1 LELPAAAVLPSD
13 PLSSVLSK
21 AQANT
26 VPHMQV
32 TETSTEGLKREFRVV
47 VAASDLSTRVNDR
60 LTQLKDQVKI
70 NGFRPGKVPVAHLK
84 KVYGRAVM
92 AETIDQ
98 MVRETNA
105 KIVTDHGFKLAMDP
119 KVTMTEDKDE
129 IESVIDGKTDLA
141 YTVAIEVVPKITLA
155 DFKSLKLEKLTTLA
169 SDAEIDEALQKIA
182 EQNRPYAAK
191 PEGGKAESGD
201 RVTISFT
208 GTIDGVPFEG
218 GSGED
223 VPVTIGSN
231 TFIPG
236 FEDQLIGIAPGESRT
251 VNVTFPTTY
260 PAENLAGKS
269 AAFAVTAK
277 SIESPGAVAIDDALA
292 TSLGLES
299 LDKLRDAV
307 RERIGQEHAAM
318 SRQKLKRA
326 LLDQLDALHKF
337 EAPPTLV
344 EEEFKNVWNTV
355 VADLK
360 QQNRTFED
368 EGTTEEKATV
378 EYRGI
383 ADRRVRLGL
392 VLAEIGERNS
402 IKVSDDELSRAVVE
416 RVRQYPG
423 REKEVWDF
431 YQKNPNALASVRA
444 PIYEEKVVDFLV
456 ELASVTEKPV
466 TKEELYKDDEAEAP
480 AA

>member
-1 LELPAAAVLPSD
+1 
-13 PLSSVLSK
+13 
-21 AQANT
+21 
-26 VPHMQV
+26 MQV
-32 TETSTEGLKREFRVV
+32 TETTTEGLKREFRVV

-60 LTQLKDQVKI
+60 LTEMKDRVRI

-84 KVYGRAVM
+84 KVYGRAVT
-92 AETIDQ
+92 AETIEQ
-98 MVRETNA
+98 MMRETNA
-105 KIVTDHGFKLAMDP
+105 KIVTDHGLKLATDP
-119 KVTMTEDKDE
+119 KITMTEDKAE
-129 IESVIDGKTDLA
+129 IESVIEGKTDLA
-141 YTVAIEVVPKITLA
+141 YTVALEVVPKITLA
-155 DFKSLKLEKLTTLA
+155 DFKSLKLEKLTTTV
-169 SDAEIDEALQKIA
+169 SDEDISDALQKVA
-182 EQNRPYAAK
+182 DQNRPYVAK
-191 PEGGKAESGD
+191 AEGGKAESGD

-218 GSGED
+218 GTGED

-231 TFIPG
+231 TFLPG
-236 FEDQLIGIAPGESRT
+236 FEDQLIGIAAGESRT
-251 VNVTFPTTY
+251 VNVTFPANY
-260 PAENLAGKS
+260 GSEQLAGKA

-277 SIESPGAVAIDDALA
+277 TVESPGTVTIDDAFA

-299 LDKLRDAV
+299 LEKLREAIKA
-307 RERIGQEHAAM
+307 RIAQEYAGA

-360 QQNRTFED
+360 AQNRTFED
-368 EGTTEEKATV
+368 EGTTEEKASA

-392 VLAEIGERNS
+392 VLAEIGEKNN
-402 IKVSDDELSRAVVE
+402 IKVADEEMARGLAERA
-416 RVRQYPG
+416 RQFPG
-423 REKEVWDF
+423 QEKEVWDF
-431 YQKNPNALASVRA
+431 YTKNPNALASVRA
-444 PIYEEKVVDFLV
+444 PIFEEKVVDFLV
-456 ELASVTEKPV
+456 ELAGVTEKPV
-466 TKEELYKDDEAEAP
+466 TKEELYKEDEAS